1 MTLLTRSTTI
11 ILLLSVL
18 TACAAAGN
26 SCPVTEPVWIL
37 APDDPAVDNPPAYGY
52 YFVNEDQSIWA
63 SAWWT
68 DAEEY
73 QLSASEDGI
82 KVGWFR
88 PAGAELVITGQRL
101 DEEAPLLESHVPCC
115 YPTRFQA
122 TGLYFPTE
130 GCWEITAEA
139 ENSVLSFVVLVE
151 P

>member
-1 MTLLTRSTTI
+1 MTLFTRSITVL
-11 ILLLSVL
+11 LLLSVL
-18 TACAAAGN
+18 TACAAADN
-26 SCPVTEPVWIL
+26 SCPVTAPAWLL

-52 YFVNEDQSIWA
+52 YFVNEDRSIWA
-63 SAWWT
+63 SAWWA

-73 QLSASEDGI
+73 QLYASEDSI

-88 PAGAELVITGQRL
+88 PAGAELVIAGQRL
-101 DEEAPLLESHVPCC
+101 DDESLALESHVPCC

-130 GCWEITAEA
+130 GCWEVTAKA
-139 ENSVLSFVVLVE
+139 GGSVLSFFVLIE